1 VTPTTEF
8 PPGRYGRRRDPAS
21 RRRRRRLGA
30 ALGALVIVAGAAVAL
45 KLYRQYA
52 EAPYQVRVVSLTGV
66 TDTGVTVT
74 FEVRKPPDAAAVCT
88 VLARGRGGVEVGHA
102 RVHVPP
108 GTTRVTYTL
117 TTVKPPVTADVPGC
131 GPAEQRSN

>member
-1 VTPTTEF
+1 MTPATEF
-8 PPGRYGRRRDPAS
+8 PPGRYGRRRDPAF
-21 RRRRRRLGA
+21 RRRRRVLGA
-30 ALGALVIVAGAAVAL
+30 GLLALVVVASSAVAV

-52 EAPYQVRVVSLTGV
+52 EAPYQVRVVNITGV

-74 FEVRKPPDAAAVCT
+74 FEVRKPPDAGAVCT

-102 RVHVPP
+102 RVNVPA

-131 GPAEQRSN
+131 GPAT